1 MQACVCA
8 LPLGQAVSMLT
19 ASDTSEAADS
29 ESTAATA
36 DSPSAAATADSSSEE
51 KTSAAASEV
60 IGSAGHGHSSLRTCC
75 FDWCIHTRP
84 VIHSSLCSQG
94 IVTED
99 QGVPTIQKNRKRR
112 IQDDH
117 GVQSG
122 PQIRRHRHRVG
133 LRRTEGWTLALHE
146 CVTCMACKF
155 LIFMSMMTWCFTVMK
170 TTTSRFCQ

>member
-60 IGSAGHGHSSLRTCC
+60 IGSAGHGHSRTCC

-94 IVTED
+94 IVEED
-99 QGVPTIQKNRKRR
+99 QCVQAIRKTLKGR
-112 IQDDH
+112 IRHDQA
-117 GVQSG
+117 VQSG

-133 LRRTEGWTLALHE
+133 LRRTEGWRLALHE

-155 LIFMSMMTWCFTVMK
+155 LIFMSMMTWCFTVM
-170 TTTSRFCQ
+170 

>member
-29 ESTAATA
+29 
-36 DSPSAAATADSSSEE
+36 PSAPATADSSSEE

-60 IGSAGHGHSSLRTCC
+60 IGSAGHSSLRTCC

-94 IVTED
+94 IVEED
-99 QGVPTIQKNRKRR
+99 QCVQAIRKTLKGR
-112 IQDDH
+112 IRHDH
-117 GVQSG
+117 AVQSG
-122 PQIRRHRHRVG
+122 PQIRRDRHRVG